1 MLQRN
6 VARIRR
12 NREQAKTKK
21 RRHITR
27 GLLLQMLA
35 TCDEDTLIDANLH
48 AALCLAFASFTR
60 IDESAYS
67 TEDRDDPTFAK

>member
-6 VARIRR
+6 VAGIRR
-12 NREQAKTKK
+12 MCEQAKTKK

-35 TCDEDTLIDANLH
+35 TCNKDTLFDANLH
-48 AALCLAFASFTR
+48 AALCLAFASFSR
-60 IDESAYS
+60 IGKSTYSA
-67 TEDRDDPTFAK
+67 EDRDDPNFAK